1 MKGVNGEDIIII
13 EDVTPA
19 NSYRSTVKKLEQNKK
34 EEKPVNE
41 EFNKEVYVSLLHG
54 YPPIKVF
61 DMEEYQLANGM
72 YGFRPKID
80 GFELEYIDN
89 GYNEVFVTPI
99 NYLIDAVRTTY
110 FRISEDLFSLLGVDN
125 EDSSVK
131 RIYGCNETR
140 KTFLFLLRDALTE
153 YTSFD
158 GRILETRIEWLQS
171 HGQKQYSN
179 LTSNYGLYEYK
190 FVPNFV
196 EWLQCKIDHT
206 RIILPFK
213 TIVGEE
219 ALPNYM
225 DSAKF
230 AQNATTQLYYTRLSV
245 GTVSYVCEYP
255 FLYSIGPDGNF
266 SEASAIFELKDPK
279 TFEKVLALT
288 IAKYVKR
295 NLEVIQLPGTLV
307 NYNFD
312 NIISDLDQEL
322 GERKRWGQAIHY
334 SNQWN
339 QYNKTK

>member
-1 MKGVNGEDIIII
+1 MKGVNGEDIVII
-13 EDVTPA
+13 EDVTPV
-19 NSYRSTVKKLEQNKK
+19 NSYHSTVKKLEQNKI

-72 YGFRPKID
+72 YGFKPQID
-80 GFELEYIDN
+80 GLELKYIDN
-89 GYNEVFVTPI
+89 GYNNVFVTPI
-99 NYLIDAVRTTY
+99 SYLIDSVRTTY
-110 FRISEDLFSLLGVDN
+110 FRISEDLFSLFGVDN
-125 EDSSVK
+125 EDSSTR
-131 RIYGCNETR
+131 RIYGCNESR
-140 KTFLFLLRDALTE
+140 KTFLYLLREALTE

-158 GRILETRIEWLQS
+158 GRILETRIEWL
-171 HGQKQYSN
+171 HHLGQEQYSN
-179 LTSNYGLYEYK
+179 LTTNYSLYKYRFE
-190 FVPNFV
+190 PNFV
-196 EWLQCKIDHT
+196 QWLRCEIDHT

-230 AQNATTQLYYTRLSV
+230 VQNASSQLYYTRLST

-255 FLYSIGPDGNF
+255 FIYSIGPDGNF
-266 SEASAIFELKDPK
+266 SEASAIFELKDPRI
-279 TFEKVLALT
+279 FEKVLALT

-312 NIISDLDQEL
+312 NIISELNEDLEQK
-322 GERKRWGQAIHY
+322 KRMLLAVHY

>member
-1 MKGVNGEDIIII
+1 MKGINGEEIVIV
-13 EDVTPA
+13 EDVTPV
-19 NSYRSTVKKLEQNKK
+19 NSYHSTVKKLEQNKI
-34 EEKPVNE
+34 EEKPVNK

-72 YGFRPKID
+72 YGFKPQID
-80 GFELEYIDN
+80 GLELKYIDN
-89 GYNEVFVTPI
+89 GYNNVFVTPI
-99 NYLIDAVRTTY
+99 NYLIDVVRTTY
-110 FRISEDLFSLLGVDN
+110 FRISEDLFSLFGVDN
-125 EDSSVK
+125 EDSTAR
-131 RIYGCNETR
+131 RIYGCNESQ

-158 GRILETRIEWLQS
+158 GRILETRIEWL
-171 HGQKQYSN
+171 HHLGQEQYSN
-179 LTSNYGLYEYK
+179 LTTNYSLYKYRFE
-190 FVPNFV
+190 PNFIQ
-196 EWLQCKIDHT
+196 WLRCEIDHT
-206 RIILPFK
+206 KIILPFK

-230 AQNATTQLYYTRLSV
+230 VQNASSQLYYTRLAT

-266 SEASAIFELKDPK
+266 SEASAIFELKDPRI
-279 TFEKVLALT
+279 FEKVLALT

-312 NIISDLDQEL
+312 SIISEINEDLEQK
-322 GERKRWGQAIHY
+322 KRLLLAVHY